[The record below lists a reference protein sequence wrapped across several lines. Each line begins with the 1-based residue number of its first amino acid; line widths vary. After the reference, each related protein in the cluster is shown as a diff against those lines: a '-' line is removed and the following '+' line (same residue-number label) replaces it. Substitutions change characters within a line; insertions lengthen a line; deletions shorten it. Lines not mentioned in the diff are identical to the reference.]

1 MAPSPASDA
10 TFTAARRPAWELLQ
24 RHPREVVGRLGIL
37 SSELEAKIEC
47 EGSDLFAVL
56 APVWERGRSVI
67 EALALGDVGRLEASA
82 LDLVGL
88 GAGSTPAGDDYLV
101 GAFYALW
108 ARSDADWL
116 AGPVEIVAP
125 NTTTPSA
132 AWLRAAA
139 RGEASPTWRYLIEA
153 LGVGHS
159 DQAVRRA
166 TLEVLEC
173 GATSGAAS
181 IAGFVDLA
189 ELLFEGGSAQLL
201 VARRAL
207 RRWPPPTR
215 PAGKPEKG

>member
-1 MAPSPASDA
+1 MAPSPSSGVSS
-10 TFTAARRPAWELLQ
+10 TAARRPAWELLQ
-24 RHPREVVGRLGIL
+24 RHPQEVEARLGIL
-37 SSELEAKIEC
+37 SSELEVKIER
-47 EGSDLFAVL
+47 EGSDLFAAL
-56 APVWERGRSVI
+56 APVWARGRSVI
-67 EALALGDVGRLEASA
+67 EALALGDVERLEASA
-82 LDLVGL
+82 MDLVGL

-116 AGPVEIVAP
+116 VGSIQIVAP
-125 NTTTPSA
+125 HTTTPSA

-159 DQAVRRA
+159 DLAVRRA
-166 TLEVLEC
+166 TREVLEC

-181 IAGFVDLA
+181 VAGFVDLA
-189 ELLFEGGSAQLL
+189 ELLFEGGGAQLL
-201 VARRAL
+201 VGRHAS